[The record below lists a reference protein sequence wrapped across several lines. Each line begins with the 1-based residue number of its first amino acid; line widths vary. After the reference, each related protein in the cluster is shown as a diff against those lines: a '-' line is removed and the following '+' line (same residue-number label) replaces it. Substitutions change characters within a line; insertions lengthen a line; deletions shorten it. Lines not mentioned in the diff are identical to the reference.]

1 MKKKKGK
8 PDEWAFKTLINT
20 NNMNVKKEHQQML
33 GQFIIEQGYKIKEG
47 KGTKSFTEIGA
58 ILKEIARNIK
68 NLKDSYE
75 LL

>member
-68 NLKDSYE
+68 KLKD
-75 LL
+75 